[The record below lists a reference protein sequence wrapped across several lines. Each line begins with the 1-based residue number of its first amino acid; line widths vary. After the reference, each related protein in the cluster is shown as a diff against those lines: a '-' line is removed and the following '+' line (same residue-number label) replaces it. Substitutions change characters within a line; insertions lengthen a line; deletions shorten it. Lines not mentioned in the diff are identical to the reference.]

1 MAAVDKAYQPAMERF
16 VAIKVWPRHMRT
28 SEEFIVRFSREARLV
43 AQLQH
48 LYMLPVFDYGEA
60 EGYQTQPY
68 FDRWE
73 RQAF

>member
-16 VAIKVWPRHMRT
+16 VAIKVSPRHMST

-43 AQLQH
+43 AQLQQ
-48 LYMLPVFDYGEA
+48 LYILPVFDYGEA

-68 FDRWE
+68 FDR
-73 RQAF
+73 